1 MATATMSV
9 LDQVKET
16 IPQNTYPLD
25 EVETQRLMIEIREF
39 QKTLKPI
46 IQETNALKLLAKL
59 TDIYQ
64 DSLQPLATTIASNQY
79 SSSIIGKYVN
89 IDAAKKFET
98 ALNKFKSAIDDIRNY
113 TDFATDTYNGDP
125 NSVIGICIKPVE
137 ISIKEKILP
146 KITTLEYN

>member
-16 IPQNTYPLD
+16 IPQNTHPLD

-46 IQETNALKLLAKL
+46 IQETEALKSLTKL
-59 TDIYQ
+59 VTIYQ
-64 DSLQPLATTIASNQY
+64 ESLQPLAMTLASNQY
-79 SSSIIGKYVN
+79 AAPVIGKYVDIN
-89 IDAAKKFET
+89 AAKKFEA
-98 ALNKFKSAIDDIRNY
+98 ALSKFKSAIDDIRNY
-113 TDFATDTYNGDP
+113 TDFADTYEGDP
-125 NSVIGICIKPVE
+125 NPTVGICIKPVE

>member
-9 LDQVKET
+9 MDQARES
-16 IPQNTYPLD
+16 IPQNAHPLD

-46 IQETNALKLLAKL
+46 IQETEALKSLTKL
-59 TDIYQ
+59 VQIYQ
-64 DSLQPLATTIASNQY
+64 DSLQPLALTIAQNPY
-79 SSSIIGKYVN
+79 AASIVGKYVDIN
-89 IDAAKKFET
+89 AAKSFEA
-98 ALNKFKSAIDDIRNY
+98 ALEKFKSAINDTRKY
-113 TDFATDTYNGDP
+113 TDFADTYEGDP
-125 NSVIGICIKPVE
+125 NPTTGICIKPVE

>member
-1 MATATMSV
+1 MATAKMSV
-9 LDQVKET
+9 LDQAKET
-16 IPQNTYPLD
+16 ILQNTHPLD

-46 IQETNALKLLAKL
+46 IQETEALKSLTKL
-59 TDIYQ
+59 VGIYQ
-64 DSLQPLATTIASNQY
+64 DSLQPLATTLAENQY
-79 SSSIIGKYVN
+79 SAPIIGKYVN
-89 IDAAKKFET
+89 IEAAKNFEA

-113 TDFATDTYNGDP
+113 TDFTDVNDENS
-125 NSVIGICIKPVE
+125 NSVTGICIKPVE